1 MSGRRVSWYSCGAAS
16 AVATKLIAPDVIAY
30 NVTGSEDV
38 DNARFYN
45 DCEKWF
51 GKKITR
57 VESDRFKDTWDVW
70 ESRQYLRSQSGAPCT
85 QELKIKPRLQ
95 FQRPDD
101 IHIFGY
107 TADRGDVKRADGFRD
122 HWPELNV
129 EFPLIE
135 RGVTKAACLAMIESA
150 GLRLPRVYSMGFPNA
165 NCIPCV
171 KASSPDYWS
180 MIRCHF
186 PKEFQRMNGVCKSL
200 DYKVCRVHGEW
211 IHLDELP
218 DDWPMAAP
226 IAPECD
232 FLCGLA
238 EGDLGSG

>member
-1 MSGRRVSWYSCGAAS
+1 MSS
-16 AVATKLIAPDVIAY
+16 PDVIAY

-38 DNARFYN
+38 DNARFYK

-57 VESDRFKDTWDVW
+57 VESGKFRDTWDVW
-70 ESRQYLRSQSGAPCT
+70 ETRRYLRGQSGAPCT

-107 TADRGDVKRADGFRD
+107 TADRTDVKRAEGFRD
-122 HWPELNV
+122 HWPDLTV

-135 RGVTKAACLAMIESA
+135 RGITKSACLAMIESA

-165 NCIPCV
+165 NCIPL
-171 KASSPDYWS
+171 
-180 MIRCHF
+180 
-186 PKEFQRMNGVCKSL
+186 SL
-200 DYKVCRVHGEW
+200 
-211 IHLDELP
+211 IH
-218 DDWPMAAP
+218 
-226 IAPECD
+226 I
-232 FLCGLA
+232 
-238 EGDLGSG
+238 